1 MVSYGNIK
9 IYYSLKTLFFKDAAG
24 AIADASFF
32 YVVFTLIM
40 KQILRRCYFMAYQT
54 PRQGEGRPPK
64 YKTVEEIEIMIDKY
78 FEDCKGTI
86 LLDCNKNPVLDKF
99 DKPIMY
105 NTEPLTITGLA
116 LALGFLSREAL
127 LNYQDKDEFVITI
140 TRAKSFCQKYAEKRL
155 FDKEGSA
162 GAKFSLQNNWN
173 WREKSEV
180 ESTNRNF
187 NQDVD
192 GLSDDDIDAA
202 IQDLQN
208 KRNKTD

>member
-1 MVSYGNIK
+1 
-9 IYYSLKTLFFKDAAG
+9 
-24 AIADASFF
+24 
-32 YVVFTLIM
+32 
-40 KQILRRCYFMAYQT
+40 MAYRA
-54 PRQGEGRPPK
+54 PRPGEGRPPK